1 MAGNIL
7 VTFVYGVVQFGL
19 SAALG
24 VAGIY
29 FGSKAFDKLTVGI
42 EEFKELQ
49 KGNVAVGILMAAVM
63 ACIAISLRAGVF
75 EFAHGIQ
82 PEYSLPLLL
91 LLAFVNIV
99 KLAFGLI
106 IAVLTIF
113 VSMNLLD
120 WFTRNINEAEELKK
134 GNVAIAILIAG
145 VLLSVALVVEAGMR
159 ETITSADIESC
170 AVAKQVGSVF
180 GIDASAC
187 TPYAQNSV
195 ALNSTG

>member
-1 MAGNIL
+1 MAGDIAI
-7 VTFVYGVVQFGL
+7 TFVYGVMQFAL

-24 VAGIY
+24 VAGIF
-29 FGSKAFDKLTVGI
+29 FGAKAFDKLTVGI
-42 EEFKELQ
+42 EEFEELK

-82 PEYSLPLLL
+82 PEYPLSLILLL
-91 LLAFVNIV
+91 SFVNIV

-106 IAVLTIF
+106 VAVLTIF
-113 VSMNLLD
+113 VSLNLLD
-120 WFTRNINEAEELKK
+120 WLTRNINEAEELKK

-159 ETITSADIESC
+159 EAVTSADIESC
-170 AVAKQVGSVF
+170 EVAKQVGSAI

-187 TPYAQNSV
+187 APYVTVIA
-195 ALNSTG
+195 

>member
-7 VTFVYGVVQFGL
+7 VTFVYGAVQFAL

-29 FGSKAFDKLTVGI
+29 FGAKAFDKLTVGI
-42 EEFKELQ
+42 EEFKELE

-91 LLAFVNIV
+91 VLGFVNLV
-99 KLAFGLI
+99 KIAFGLI

-113 VSMNLLD
+113 VSLNLLD
-120 WFTRNINEAEELKK
+120 WLTRNINETEELKK

-159 ETITSADIESC
+159 ETITSPDIESC
-170 AVAKQVGSVF
+170 AIARQVGSAI
-180 GIDASAC
+180 GIDASVC
-187 TPYAQNSV
+187 VPYVQA
-195 ALNSTG
+195 APAA